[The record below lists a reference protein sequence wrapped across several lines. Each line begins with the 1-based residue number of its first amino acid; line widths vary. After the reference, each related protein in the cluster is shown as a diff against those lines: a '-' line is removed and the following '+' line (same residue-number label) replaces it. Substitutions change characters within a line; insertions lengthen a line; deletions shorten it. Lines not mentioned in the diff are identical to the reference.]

1 MGTQLRGWR
10 TFAGIMFYLVGA
22 FNVIGGL
29 AAIFK
34 EEFFLVND
42 DKLLVV
48 DYTAWGWFLLVLGL
62 VQLVA
67 GAGILKDRGWARLVG
82 VALAMMSAVL
92 HIAFL
97 VAFPIFGL
105 LTISLS
111 VAVIYGLV
119 VPAEPDERLA

>member
-10 TFAGIMFYLVGA
+10 TFAGIIFYLVGA

-34 EEFFLVND
+34 EEFFLVDD

-48 DYTAWGWFLLVLGL
+48 DYTAWGWFLLIVGL
-62 VQLVA
+62 LQLA
-67 GAGILKDRGWARLVG
+67 AGIGIFKGRGWGRLLG
-82 VALAMMSAVL
+82 VILAALSAML

-97 VAFPIFGL
+97 VAFPAFGL
-105 LTISLS
+105 ITIALA
-111 VAVIYGLV
+111 VLVIYGLI
-119 VPAEPDERLA
+119 VPNERSA